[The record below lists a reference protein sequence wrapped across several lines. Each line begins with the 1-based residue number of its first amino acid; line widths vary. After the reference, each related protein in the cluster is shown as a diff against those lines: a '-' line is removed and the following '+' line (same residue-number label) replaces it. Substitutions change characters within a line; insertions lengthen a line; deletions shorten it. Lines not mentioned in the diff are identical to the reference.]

1 MEEDGNRE
9 EGESSDCHG
18 SARGNAG
25 QAERSLPASTD
36 EPWCPSTV
44 RRDFLKGTLATL
56 AVPSALAASASA
68 DDGDGWET
76 ESVRD
81 QDGIVTASNPIAAE
95 VGADVLRNGG
105 NAFDAAAS
113 VQLVLTV
120 VDPYSSGIGGS
131 GMMTAYSA
139 EDERAY
145 ALNAQV
151 RAPIDASVDIRYDED
166 GNLKP
171 QFELFYGGITVGTP
185 GTLRGLDLMLKHWG
199 TKSIRDLAT
208 TPAALAREGFEVDEH
223 VASIASATAWRMN
236 EAAREIWV
244 PDGDPVEAGDV
255 VVQEDLGTTF
265 GLIEADGIQP
275 FYRGEIAEAI
285 ASAVQEWGGVMGVKD
300 LKAYRPT
307 IDRPTQT
314 RYEDPHPSL
323 ANNRPVDILSIPA
336 PGEGGTI
343 VPGAM
348 KILDMI
354 DLSETDPLSAERY
367 HLTWE
372 ARAAMNDPVVGT
384 MGDPEFVDVPQSGIL
399 DSEFLSG
406 RRELIDRETR
416 NPDILDEPS
425 DPWAYQAG
433 EPWTTDPPVEVS
445 EDDVGA
451 EAKLPETEHTTHF
464 SVADG
469 EGNVVSFTG
478 TLSSGFG
485 TGNVV
490 PGYGFFLNN
499 SIGSGLGYSG
509 PNKIGPLRRYRTTT
523 APSLVLRD
531 GQPLFAC
538 GSPGG
543 SSISQTVIDVL
554 LNLIE
559 HGMSLEAA
567 VEHPRMY
574 IHTDELEAGLPD
586 ETLQGLR
593 DLGYDTSREPTTG
606 AVGDTQIVA
615 VDQERDELVGVFDPR
630 RGGGVVGVGDDAI
643 KRDPRL

>member
-1 MEEDGNRE
+1 MVADGNRE
-9 EGESSDCHG
+9 DDESRDYHV
-18 SARGNAG
+18 SAREGRDR
-25 QAERSLPASTD
+25 AERALTASND
-36 EPWCPSTV
+36 DRLWPSAV
-44 RRDFLKGTLATL
+44 RRDFLKGTLAAL
-56 AVPSALAASASA
+56 AVPSALGAPASAAGETGWEAESIR
-68 DDGDGWET
+68 DGDG
-76 ESVRD
+76 
-81 QDGIVTASNPIAAE
+81 IVSASNPIAAE
-95 VGADVLRNGG
+95 EGADVLRNGG
-105 NAFDAAAS
+105 NAFDAAAM

-120 VDPYSSGIGGS
+120 VDPYGSGIGGS
-131 GMMTAYSA
+131 AMATAYSTD
-139 EDERAY
+139 DERAY
-145 ALNAQV
+145 ALNAQA
-151 RAPIDASVDIRYDED
+151 RAPIDASVGIRYDENGD
-166 GNLKP
+166 LKP
-171 QFELFYGGITVGTP
+171 RFELFYGGITVGTP

-199 TKSIRDLAT
+199 TKSLRDLASA
-208 TPAALAREGFEVDEH
+208 PAALAEEGFEVDEY
-223 VASIASATAWRMN
+223 VASVASATAWRMN
-236 EAAREIWV
+236 EAAREIWA
-244 PDGDPVEAGDV
+244 PDGEPVEAGDV
-255 VVQEDLGTTF
+255 IVQEDLAKTF
-265 GLIEADGIQP
+265 RLIETDGLRP

-285 ASAVQEWGGVMGVKD
+285 ADAVQEWGGVMRVED

-314 RYEDPHPSL
+314 RYEDPHPTV

-343 VPGAM
+343 VPAAM
-348 KILDMI
+348 KILDRI

-384 MGDPEFVDVPQSGIL
+384 MGDPEFVDVPRGIL
-399 DSEFLSG
+399 DGEFLTG
-406 RRELIDRETR
+406 RRELIDRTTR
-416 NPDILDEPS
+416 NPNILNEPS

-433 EPWTTDPPVEVS
+433 EPWTTDPPVDVS
-445 EDDVGA
+445 EDDVVA
-451 EAKLPETEHTTHF
+451 EAELPETEHTTHF

-469 EGNVVSFTG
+469 DGNVVSFTG

-523 APSLVLRD
+523 APSLVLR
-531 GQPLFAC
+531 GGKPLFAC

-559 HGMSLEAA
+559 YGMTLEAA

-574 IHTDELEAGLPD
+574 IYTDELEAGLPE

-593 DLGYDTSREPTTG
+593 DLGYETSPEPTTR
-606 AVGDTQIVA
+606 AVGDTQMVA

-630 RGGGVVGVGDDAI
+630 RGGGVVGAGDDAI
-643 KRDPRL
+643 KREPRL